1 MIKDIFERDGIENE
15 ESDLGEDSK
24 ENDQVFLGVVQQHL
38 VVVAQEKEGVDQGLI
53 HEEGLTKTLNCKGG
67 EFNCGAFCHQLVTIP
82 FLLIETL
89 AVRSVGWGFL
99 ESGLRLEKKGSLAT
113 VGSS

>member
-53 HEEGLTKTLNCKGG
+53 HKKLLYVTLNCKDG
-67 EFNCGAFCHQLVTIP
+67 EFNYGAFCHQLVTIQ
-82 FLLIETL
+82 FSLTEVLGWWVV
-89 AVRSVGWGFL
+89 AVNFGDGIAWGGGFF
-99 ESGLRLEKKGSLAT
+99 SQD
-113 VGSS
+113 